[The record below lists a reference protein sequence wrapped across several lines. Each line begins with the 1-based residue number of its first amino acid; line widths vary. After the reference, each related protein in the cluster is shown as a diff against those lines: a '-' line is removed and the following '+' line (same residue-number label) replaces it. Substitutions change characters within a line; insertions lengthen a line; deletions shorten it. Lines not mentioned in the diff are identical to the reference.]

1 MSFSASG
8 RSSSS
13 HAVSV
18 GPFWAV
24 FFHLG
29 TPLPSTDMIPSS
41 RSALC
46 WWPWPQIIDQAQD
59 FPKRVMRYGDFHHLE
74 HDVGTMADNL
84 GPNLDQLLPQR
95 GQRPVPHFLR

>member
-1 MSFSASG
+1 MSFSDSG

-24 FFHLG
+24 LFHLG
-29 TPLPSTDMIPSS
+29 TPLPSTDVIPGS

-46 WWPWPQIIDQAQD
+46 RWSGSQFTDQAQD
-59 FPKRVMRYGDFHHLE
+59 FPKRVMRHGDFHHLE
-74 HDVGTMADNL
+74 HDVGTMADDL
-84 GPNLDQLLPQR
+84 GPDLDQLLPQR